1 MATSTN
7 PTSPVIVSAA
17 LPVIK
22 RRTRTV
28 AQQQQRWGLIFAS
41 PWIIGF
47 LLFTLGPMIVSLY
60 FSFTDF
66 DLAKQDTIHWV
77 GLQNWKYL
85 FQDPDALQ
93 GISVTLKFAVLAVPV
108 GLLIPL
114 ALATLLSSKWL
125 VGKRLLTTLFYMP
138 YMVPI
143 VSSAFI
149 WQAFMNPQTGWL
161 NWILR
166 LLGYASPPNW
176 LQTESL
182 ILPALLLMG
191 VWGGGNAML
200 TMMATMGGVPTEL
213 YEAASVDGA
222 GPFTKWFRITIPLIS
237 PVIFYNLVLS
247 VIGLM
252 QYFTLPFIITTG
264 TGDPNK
270 AAYFFNIHLFK
281 TAFTY
286 FKMGYASAQAWLLF
300 GIALIFTVILFATSR
315 RWVYYGGE

>member
-1 MATSTN
+1 MATT
-7 PTSPVIVSAA
+7 TSPNNPVLVSAQPA
-17 LPVIK
+17 VAK
-22 RRTRTV
+22 RSRLTV
-28 AQQQQRWGLIFAS
+28 QQQQRMWGMLFMS
-41 PWIIGF
+41 PWLIGF

-66 DLAKQDTIHWV
+66 DLAKQEVTHWV
-77 GLQNWKYL
+77 GLQNWQYL

-93 GISVTLKFAVLAVPV
+93 GIKVTLVFAIIAVPF
-108 GLLIPL
+108 GLLLPL
-114 ALATLLSSKWL
+114 ALATLLQSKYL
-125 VGKRLLTTLFYMP
+125 VGKRILTTLFYMP

-143 VSSAFI
+143 VSGAFI
-149 WQAFMNPQTGWL
+149 WEAFLNPQTGWL
-161 NWILR
+161 NRILR
-166 LLGYASPPNW
+166 LFGLNPPDW
-176 LQTESL
+176 LQTQSL

-191 VWGGGNAML
+191 IWGVGNAML
-200 TMMATMGGVPTEL
+200 TMMATMSGVPTEL

-222 GPFTKWFRITIPLIS
+222 GPLTKWRKITIPLIS

-252 QYFTLPFIITTG
+252 QFFTLPFIVTNG

-300 GIALIFTVILFATSR
+300 LVALIFTLILFGTSR